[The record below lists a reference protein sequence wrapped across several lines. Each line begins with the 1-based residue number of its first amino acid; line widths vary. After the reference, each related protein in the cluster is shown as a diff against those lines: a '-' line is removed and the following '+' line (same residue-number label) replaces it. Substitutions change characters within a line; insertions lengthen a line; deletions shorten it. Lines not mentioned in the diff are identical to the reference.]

1 MTRQFT
7 QRSLAM
13 VLMLCLIFVA
23 ACSGN
28 NGGNNGGG
36 NSGGNKDA
44 GAEGKTEGEGGEQA
58 EAKPVTLRIMWGGSQ
73 ERHDN
78 TLKVLEL
85 YSQKFPH
92 VKFQPEYAAVQGYFE
107 KLVTL
112 SAAKNLPD
120 IVHMDMAI
128 MEQYVKRGQLLDVSD
143 VDLSGL
149 VDSKLLDA
157 IKFDG
162 KLYGIPTSLNGGGYI
177 YNKADIE
184 KYGLTPPSKNWTWDD
199 YFKFAEDARQKLP
212 KDRYGIQDQSRAWFH
227 FQTYQMANG
236 KGPVFP
242 GDGTVHI
249 DKDLWMKLQQ
259 IYMKYRSEDIVP
271 PADKTV
277 SFKEGDPQMDPIA
290 SGAVLVT
297 GATVASAGVVEN
309 LMPGKIGVVN
319 DPTAA
324 EGGGWSQPTLF
335 WSVAENSDNKEEA
348 LKFAKWFLED
358 PEAGKI
364 MKTARGIPLNEEAWK
379 AIEPELLPGQKLGKD
394 MLEMGREMGQKFYPL
409 PAGAQDFEKIYNSE
423 MEAVMFKKQTIEKA
437 FDKIMAAAKDA
448 EGKMAEV
455 K

>member
-1 MTRQFT
+1 MIGLYV
-7 QRSLAM
+7 QRALTISLM
-13 VLMLCLIFVA
+13 FSLVFLA
-23 ACSGN
+23 AC
-28 NGGNNGGG
+28 GGG
-36 NSGGNKDA
+36 NTGSGTEENGS
-44 GAEGKTEGEGGEQA
+44 GKANEEESGEQS

-78 TLKVLEL
+78 TLKVLDL
-85 YSQKFPH
+85 YSQKFPN
-92 VKFQPEYAAVQGYFE
+92 VKFQPEYAAVQGYFD

-128 MEQYVKRGQLLDVSD
+128 MEQYVKRGQLMDVSS

-157 IKFDG
+157 IKFNG

-177 YNKADIE
+177 YNKADVE
-184 KYGLTPPSKNWTWDD
+184 KFGLTPPHKNWTWDE
-199 YFKFAEDARQKLP
+199 YFEFAEEARQKLP
-212 KDRYGIQDQSRAWFH
+212 KDRYGIQDLSRLWFP

-249 DKDLWMKLQQ
+249 DKDLWMSLQQ
-259 IYMKYRSEDIVP
+259 LYAKYREEGVVP
-271 PADKTV
+271 PPDKTI
-277 SFKEGDPQMDPIA
+277 SFKEGDPQLDPVA

-309 LMPGKIGVVN
+309 LMPGKIAVVN

-324 EGGGWSQPTLF
+324 QGGGWSQPTLF
-335 WSVAENSDNKEEA
+335 WSVAENSKNKDEA

-364 MKTARGIPLNEEAWK
+364 METARG
-379 AIEPELLPGQKLGKD
+379 
-394 MLEMGREMGQKFYPL
+394 
-409 PAGAQDFEKIYNSE
+409 
-423 MEAVMFKKQTIEKA
+423 
-437 FDKIMAAAKDA
+437 
-448 EGKMAEV
+448 
-455 K
+455 

>member
-1 MTRQFT
+1 MALRTFNKSLTIVMTLLLLLVT
-7 QRSLAM
+7 
-13 VLMLCLIFVA
+13 
-23 ACSGN
+23 ACSNGKN
-28 NGGNNGGG
+28 NGAANGGNEKSEPASNQG
-36 NSGGNKDA
+36 
-44 GAEGKTEGEGGEQA
+44 TVEQK
-58 EAKPVTLRIMWGGSQ
+58 EEPKPVTLRIMWGGSQ

-92 VKFQPEYAAVQGYFE
+92 VKFQPEYAAVAGYFD

-128 MEQYVKRGQLLDVSD
+128 MEQYVKRGQLMDVTD

-149 VDSKLLDA
+149 VDEKILES

-162 KLYGIPTSLNGGGYI
+162 KMFGIPTSLNGSGYI
-177 YNKADIE
+177 YNKADVE
-184 KYGLTPPSKNWTWDD
+184 ANGLTPPHKDWTWDE
-199 YFKFAEDARQKLP
+199 YFQFAEEVRKKLP
-212 KDRYGIQDQSRAWFH
+212 KDRYGIQDQSRAWFYY
-227 FQTYQMANG
+227 QTYQMAKG
-236 KGPVFP
+236 KGPVFTP
-242 GDGTVHI
+242 DGKVFI
-249 DKDLWMKLQQ
+249 DKDLWMEFQQ
-259 IYMKYRSEDIVP
+259 RHERYRKEGIVP
-271 PADKTV
+271 PAEKTV
-277 SFKEGDPQMDPIA
+277 SFKEGDPQLDPIA

-297 GATVASAGVVEN
+297 PATVASAGVVEN

-319 DPTAA
+319 DPTDA

-335 WSVAENSDNKEEA
+335 WSVAENSKNKEEA

-379 AIEPELLPGQKLGKD
+379 AIESELLPGQLLGKE
-394 MLEMGREMGQKFYPL
+394 MLEMGREKGQKFYPA
-409 PAGAQDFEKIYNSE
+409 PAGGEDFDQIYLTE
-423 MEAVMFKKQTIEKA
+423 MESVMFNKQTIEQA
-437 FDKIMAAAKDA
+437 FEKIMAAAKEA
-448 EGKMAEV
+448 EGKMAAV